1 MQDAGPTGRI
11 AKERSMKRAVSR
23 VLSGL
28 DLVLQVVCVALLA
41 VVIFAVM
48 WQVLARYVTQDS
60 SAWTS
65 ELGSYSFVWLA
76 MLAIALG
83 VRRGRHMV
91 LDIWEYVKYRQWL
104 SRTIDTVATII
115 VAGALLLLLWF
126 GIEGLGA
133 SWSRTAPGLNIS
145 TGWVALAVPVGSA
158 IALIFVLEAWWLN
171 FNAGEDEDPLNAPL
185 IYQPEDLIIVKGEV

>member
-1 MQDAGPTGRI
+1 
-11 AKERSMKRAVSR
+11 MKRAISR
-23 VLSGL
+23 VLSGF
-28 DLVLQVVCVALLA
+28 DFVLQVVCVFLLA

-65 ELGSYSFVWLA
+65 ELGSYAFVWLA

-91 LDIWEYVKYRQWL
+91 LDIWEYVKYRRWL
-104 SRTIDTVATII
+104 SRLIDTVATII

-133 SWSRTAPGLNIS
+133 SWSRTAPGLDIS

-158 IALIFVLEAWWLN
+158 IALIFVIEAWWLN
-171 FNAGEDEDPLNAPL
+171 FNAGQDEDPLNAPL
-185 IYQPEDLIIVKGEV
+185 LYQPKDLIIVKGEV

>member
-1 MQDAGPTGRI
+1 
-11 AKERSMKRAVSR
+11 MKRAISR

-28 DLVLQVVCVALLA
+28 DLVLQVVCVLLLA

-133 SWSRTAPGLNIS
+133 SWSRTAPGLGIS